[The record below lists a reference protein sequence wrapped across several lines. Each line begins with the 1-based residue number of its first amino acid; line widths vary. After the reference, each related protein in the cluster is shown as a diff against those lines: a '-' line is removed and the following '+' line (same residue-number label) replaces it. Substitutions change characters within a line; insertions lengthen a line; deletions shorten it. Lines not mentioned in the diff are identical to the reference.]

1 MSSQAGWNELPPAK
15 RRRLTGLGRLRALAT
30 TTVLV
35 ALYDLLPL
43 DHLKN
48 VPG

>member
-1 MSSQAGWNELPPAK
+1 MSSQAGWNEPPPAK
-15 RRRLTGLGRLRALAT
+15 RRRLTGLGLLRALAT
-30 TTVLV
+30 TMLV

-48 VPG
+48 GPG